1 MDRVVCASTRAGGY
15 HGGKPVQVVHKR
27 ERSALI
33 RVAIVDDH
41 RLVVDGLVAH
51 LRARRHGIHVAIGES
66 SWAGLLTHSEFP
78 VDVVVLDLN
87 LDDNVSIGAKVRALS
102 AAGSSTIVMSRHA
115 ESSSVHGAIRA
126 GALAFV
132 PKTESAD
139 ELVRAIQSA
148 AAGLRYENGPLAG
161 ALSSDGKTLEPGL
174 GRQELRAIMLYASG
188 RSIREVAGDMGTTEE
203 TVKSY
208 IKRGRRK
215 YRDIGIDLGTKIL
228 LRRHGIREGW
238 ITPE

>member
-1 MDRVVCASTRAGGY
+1 MHVVN
-15 HGGKPVQVVHKR
+15 KR
-27 ERSALI
+27 EKSATI

-51 LRARRHGIHVAIGES
+51 LHAHRNGIHVAIGES
-66 SWAGLLTHSEFP
+66 SWAGLLGSSEFP

-102 AAGSSTIVMSRHA
+102 AAGASTIVMSRHA
-115 ESSSVHGAIRA
+115 ETSSVQGAFRA

-148 AAGLRYENGPLAG
+148 AAGHRYENGSLAG

-208 IKRGRRK
+208 IKRARRK

-238 ITPE
+238 LTPE

>member
-1 MDRVVCASTRAGGY
+1 MI
-15 HGGKPVQVVHKR
+15 HKR
-27 ERSALI
+27 EKSAFI

-41 RLVVDGLVAH
+41 QLVVDGLVAH
-51 LRARRHGIHVAIGES
+51 LHSRRHGIHVAIGES
-66 SWAGLLTHSEFP
+66 SWAGLLAHPEFP

-87 LDDNVSIGAKVRALS
+87 LDDNVPIGAKVRALN

-126 GALAFV
+126 GALGFV

-139 ELVRAIQSA
+139 ELVRAIHSA
-148 AAGLRYENGPLAG
+148 AAGHRYENGPLAG
-161 ALSSDGKTLEPGL
+161 ALSGDGKALDPGL

-208 IKRGRRK
+208 IKRARRK

-238 ITPE
+238 LTPE

>member
-1 MDRVVCASTRAGGY
+1 M
-15 HGGKPVQVVHKR
+15 
-27 ERSALI
+27 
-33 RVAIVDDH
+33 
-41 RLVVDGLVAH
+41 
-51 LRARRHGIHVAIGES
+51 
-66 SWAGLLTHSEFP
+66 
-78 VDVVVLDLN
+78 VVLDLN

-126 GALAFV
+126 GALALV

-139 ELVRAIQSA
+139 ELVRAILSA
-148 AAGLRYENGPLAG
+148 AAGQRYENGPLAG

-174 GRQELRAIMLYASG
+174 GRQELRAITLYASG

-208 IKRGRRK
+208 IKRARRK
-215 YRDIGIDLGTKIL
+215 YRDVGLDLGTKIL

-238 ITPE
+238 LTPE

>member
-1 MDRVVCASTRAGGY
+1 MSIS
-15 HGGKPVQVVHKR
+15 VVHKR
-27 ERSALI
+27 DRPATI

-41 RLVVDGLVAH
+41 RLVVDGLTAH
-51 LRARRHGIHVAIGES
+51 LNARRHGIHVAIGES
-66 SWAGLLTHSEFP
+66 SWAGLLADPEFP

-87 LDDNVSIGAKVRALS
+87 LDDEVSIGAKVRALN
-102 AAGSSTIVMSRHA
+102 AAGTRTIVMSRHA
-115 ESSSVHGAIRA
+115 ETSSIQGAIRA

-139 ELVRAIQSA
+139 ELVRAIHSA
-148 AAGLRYENGPLAG
+148 AVGEQYLNGPFAG
-161 ALSSDGKTLEPGL
+161 ALSSDGLTADPGL

-208 IKRGRRK
+208 IKRARRK
-215 YRDIGIDLGTKIL
+215 YRETGIDLGTKIL

-238 ITPE
+238 LTPE

>member
-1 MDRVVCASTRAGGY
+1 MC
-15 HGGKPVQVVHKR
+15 HGGKSVEVIHKR
-27 ERSALI
+27 ETSALI

-41 RLVVDGLVAH
+41 QLVVDGLVAH
-51 LRARRHGIHVAIGES
+51 LHSRRHGIHVAIGES
-66 SWAGLLTHSEFP
+66 SWAGLLAHPEFP

-87 LDDNVSIGAKVRALS
+87 LDDNVSIGAKVRALN

-126 GALAFV
+126 GALGFV

-148 AAGLRYENGPLAG
+148 AAGHRYENGPLAG
-161 ALSSDGKTLEPGL
+161 ALSGDGKSLDPGL

-208 IKRGRRK
+208 IKRARRK

-238 ITPE
+238 LTPE

>member
-1 MDRVVCASTRAGGY
+1 M
-15 HGGKPVQVVHKR
+15 VHKR
-27 ERSALI
+27 EKPALI

-41 RLVVDGLVAH
+41 RLVVDGLAALLH
-51 LRARRHGIHVAIGES
+51 SRRHGIEVAIGES
-66 SWAGLLTHSEFP
+66 SWAALLASSEFP

-87 LDDNVSIGAKVRALS
+87 LDDDVSIGAKVRALT
-102 AAGSSTIVMSRHA
+102 AAGASTIVMSRHA
-115 ESSSVHGAIRA
+115 EPTSVHGAIRA

-139 ELVRAIQSA
+139 ELVRAIRSA
-148 AAGLRYENGPLAG
+148 AVGQRYENGPLAG
-161 ALSSDGKTLEPGL
+161 ALSGDSTALDPRL
-174 GRQELRAIMLYASG
+174 GRQELRAITLYASG

-208 IKRGRRK
+208 IKRARRK
-215 YRDIGIDLGTKIL
+215 YRDVGIDVGTKIL

-238 ITPE
+238 LTPE

>member
-1 MDRVVCASTRAGGY
+1 MVCASSRADTG
-15 HGGKPVQVVHKR
+15 HGGKPEPVVNNRDK
-27 ERSALI
+27 SVPI

-41 RLVVDGLVAH
+41 QLVVDGLVAH
-51 LRARRHGIHVAIGES
+51 LKTRRHGIHVAIGES
-66 SWAGLLTHSEFP
+66 SWAALLANSEFP

-115 ESSSVHGAIRA
+115 EASSVHGAIRA

-148 AAGLRYENGPLAG
+148 AVGQRYENGWLAN
-161 ALSSDGKTLEPGL
+161 ALSGDGRTLEPGL
-174 GRQELRAIMLYASG
+174 GRQELRAIIIYASG
-188 RSIREVAGDMGTTEE
+188 RSIREVAVDMGTTGE

-208 IKRGRRK
+208 IKRARRK

-238 ITPE
+238 LTPE